1 MNESI
6 TKILFVDDDPEFL
19 NLLKSKLAKEG
30 YEMLTAESGAEAIEV
45 FKNNQP
51 INVVVTDFQM
61 PKYEWGQIDR
71 KTE

>member
-51 INVVVTDFQM
+51 INVVVIDFQM
-61 PKYEWGQIDR
+61 PKSEWGQIDR
-71 KTE
+71 KAE